1 MDSSQISEESLSKLQ
16 ITFSDDQSHTKSLDL
31 ECSML
36 INSESKDYSMKYNFT
51 NLEKGLNSLSKEV
64 DDLKKKNKH
73 LAESLNSALK
83 EKEDLVQSHKKH
95 LYKLLKENK
104 FLKESLENEKKSFKK
119 QYEKVK
125 TDLEKTQKTL
135 KRLAVSAESKI
146 KELQKELEKR
156 REGFC
161 HELMKKDKDVE
172 DLISRIKNIENS
184 ACQFKSNSSSNLN
197 QYHSVNGLKKSS
209 SALIGNKSFYS
220 IDQLS
225 EIIVNLEKNQAQ
237 LKEKIYSESQTDR
250 KSINSELAVNEM
262 KLSEIRELQKRAL
275 REKQNF
281 KYNRE

>member
-1 MDSSQISEESLSKLQ
+1 MDSSQNSEESLSKLQ

-64 DDLKKKNKH
+64 DELKRKNKH
-73 LAESLNSALK
+73 LSQSLNTALK
-83 EKEDLVQSHKKH
+83 EKEDLVQSHKKNIH
-95 LYKLLKENK
+95 KLLKENK
-104 FLKESLENEKKSFKK
+104 FLKESMENDKKTFKK

-125 TDLEKTQKTL
+125 TELEKTQKTL
-135 KRLAVSAESKI
+135 KKLAVSAESRI
-146 KELQKELEKR
+146 KELQKELEKG

-161 HELMKKDKDVE
+161 QELMRKDKDVE
-172 DLISRIKNIENS
+172 ELIGRIKNIENS
-184 ACQFKSNSSSNLN
+184 ACQFKSSSSSNLN
-197 QYHSVNGLKKSS
+197 QYHSANGF
-209 SALIGNKSFYS
+209 NKSNSVLIRNKSLYS

-237 LKEKIYSESQTDR
+237 LKEKIYNESQTDR

-275 REKQNF
+275 RDKQNF
-281 KYNRE
+281 KYSRE